1 MTMMGTRRFDIVIL
15 LVIVSISADFLL
27 DGISTP
33 FVQSFAPEYS
43 LHHPPL
49 RESLVT
55 TTQQRPRL
63 HFKLRAN
70 TLSYLDGLS
79 QLPSAEADEQLLNYN
94 HQQHDD
100 ELWNAPPPSTSDESS
115 IIRIDPMTWNGHQI
129 AQNAYRVNLPPQLLH
144 ELRNYADRM
153 GITDMYRQLVVEG
166 RSLPAGG
173 ERAVEF
179 SRRNDGSDIIGSNN
193 HNNNDGYNWMIQR
206 PKSHWKSNMH
216 WTSPADEA
224 AHDDYLQVLSKGGF
238 DRVLQA
244 VGDYFELDA
253 LSAYHLSFIGD
264 SHCEKGFVHAD
275 VNDSGRKAFN
285 MIIPLLLQEQD
296 EDKHHESLSNNAGE
310 LEIHSDDGP
319 SCDITSTNTMPRPWW
334 ATMPSMPPLPAITVT
349 GGMEITNTIA
359 AACDWRQQST
369 SEILRQRMSINC

>member
-1 MTMMGTRRFDIVIL
+1 M
-15 LVIVSISADFLL
+15 
-27 DGISTP
+27 
-33 FVQSFAPEYS
+33 
-43 LHHPPL
+43 
-49 RESLVT
+49 
-55 TTQQRPRL
+55 
-63 HFKLRAN
+63 
-70 TLSYLDGLS
+70 
-79 QLPSAEADEQLLNYN
+79 
-94 HQQHDD
+94 
-100 ELWNAPPPSTSDESS
+100 
-115 IIRIDPMTWNGHQI
+115 
-129 AQNAYRVNLPPQLLH
+129 
-144 ELRNYADRM
+144 
-153 GITDMYRQLVVEG
+153 
-166 RSLPAGG
+166 
-173 ERAVEF
+173 EF